1 MLAWFNI
8 LVVGLTL
15 STVGGCR
22 THMVLRKNTIQT
34 ASTIADLN
42 YQQVLDNVARF
53 ETAPSTLPSLAIV
66 NAGTVTV
73 TDQSTFGGA
82 GTYSPTISSAD
93 QIGGFPIFSLF
104 LNPNLSRGLTENW
117 NLVPVTDIA
126 KVRRLRCAFQMLVCG
141 GDPVACEDCLEQL
154 EDYLPDEPA
163 SLACTIPTDWYGVGC
178 KAEVPKEACF
188 VSCYQ
193 NKYVWVLP
201 QGMEGLSRF
210 TLTVMQL
217 ATTEVTTETKTIVKK
232 YDADDKLQ
240 STEITTTES
249 DEQTIRTVHSEIPT
263 DDTRDLTM
271 PRSVFPR
278 SHRSSPL
285 SPKQIRK
292 RPGVSNLLSPRPGGL

>member
-1 MLAWFNI
+1 
-8 LVVGLTL
+8 
-15 STVGGCR
+15 
-22 THMVLRKNTIQT
+22 MVLRKNTIQT

-53 ETAPSTLPSLAIV
+53 ETTPSSLPSLAIV

-126 KVRRLRCAFQMLVCG
+126 KVRRLRCAFQMLVCD
-141 GDPVACEDCLEQL
+141 GDPSTCEDCIEQL
-154 EDYLPDEPA
+154 EDYLPDDPA
-163 SLACTIPTDWYGVGC
+163 SLACAIPTNWYCVGC
-178 KAEVPKEACF
+178 KADVPKDACF
-188 VSCYQ
+188 VGCHQ
-193 NKYVWVLP
+193 NKYAWVLP
-201 QGMEGLSRF
+201 QDMEGLSRF

-217 ATTEVTTETKTIVKK
+217 ATTEVTTETKTVLKK

-240 STEITTTES
+240 GTEITTTES
-249 DEQTIRTVHSEIPT
+249 DDETKRTVLSEIQT
-263 DDTRDLTM
+263 DDTSKVTL
-271 PRSVFPR
+271 PRSAFPR

-292 RPGVSNLLSPRPGGL
+292 RPGLSNLLSPRPGGP